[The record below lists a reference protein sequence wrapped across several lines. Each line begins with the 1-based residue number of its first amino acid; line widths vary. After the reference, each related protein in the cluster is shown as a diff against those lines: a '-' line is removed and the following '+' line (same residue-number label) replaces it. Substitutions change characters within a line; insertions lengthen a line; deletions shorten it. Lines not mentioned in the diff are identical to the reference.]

1 MLGKLFKHEWKDSFL
16 FMIILNGSIL
26 LLSILGAVFFRS
38 MDISELDY
46 ERPFQ
51 GLMYGTYLLVYV
63 VGIFVLFI
71 GSTIYFYVRFFRNM
85 YTDQGYLMHTLP
97 VTEHELIFSKLSV
110 AMIWKIISA
119 IVVTFGLELIAYSI
133 AKDDLPTLREI
144 SKEIQRFGIEP
155 GRISLIIIMSLLFAL
170 GYALYTYL
178 LGYASVSVGQFAV
191 KNKVI
196 ASVGAFIGIRLIV
209 RFTRNLIMVYIGSTS
224 FTRYLFMSAS
234 RIDDKGFL
242 LAVTVSDILIY
253 IVCAILYLLTHAIMK
268 NRLNLE

>member
-16 FMIILNGSIL
+16 FMIIRNGSIL

-170 GYALYTYL
+170 GYALYKSLTDAREVMPPDAP
-178 LGYASVSVGQFAV
+178 GTCMVSAEAAVPKTAASVMLFPSRRAV
-191 KNKVI
+191 TNPAKYESPAPVVLTGLIPGI
-196 ASVGAFIGIRLIV
+196 AGIR
-209 RFTRNLIMVYIGSTS
+209 YS
-224 FTRYLFMSAS
+224 FSKS
-234 RIDDKGFL
+234 VI
-242 LAVTVSDILIY
+242 
-253 IVCAILYLLTHAIMK
+253 
-268 NRLNLE
+268 

>member
-16 FMIILNGSIL
+16 FMLILNGSIL
-26 LLSILGAVFFRS
+26 ILSILGAFFFNS
-38 MDISELDY
+38 IDISEIDY

-51 GLMYGTYLLVYV
+51 GLMYGTYMLVYV

-71 GSTIYFYVRFFRNM
+71 GSTIYFYVRFFKNM

-133 AKDDLPTLREI
+133 SKDIIPALREI
-144 SKEIQRFGIEP
+144 KEEILRLGVEP
-155 GRISLIIIMSLLFAL
+155 VRLSLIIILSLLLAL

-178 LGYASVSVGQFAV
+178 LGYASVSIGQFAV

-196 ASVGAFIGIRLIV
+196 ASVGAFLGIRLIV
-209 RFTRNLIMVYIGSTS
+209 RFIRNLITVSVGSMS
-224 FTRYLFMSAS
+224 YTRLLMYSAS
-234 RIDDKGFL
+234 RIDDHAL
-242 LAVTVSDILIY
+242 LVAIAISNIMIY
-253 IVCAILYLLTHAIMK
+253 IVCAVLYLITHMIMK

>member
-16 FMIILNGSIL
+16 FMIIMNGSIL
-26 LLSILGAVFFRS
+26 LLSILGAVFFGS
-38 MDISELDY
+38 MDVSEFDF

-51 GLMYGTYLLVYV
+51 GLMYGTYVLVYV

-97 VTEHELIFSKLSV
+97 VTEHELILSKLSV
-110 AMIWKIISA
+110 AMIWKIIST
-119 IVVTFGLELIAYSI
+119 IVVTFGLEVIAYSI
-133 AKDDLPTLREI
+133 AKESFPTLREI
-144 SKEIQRFGIEP
+144 KKAIQRFDIEP
-155 GRISLIIIMSLLFAL
+155 GRITLIIILSLLFAL

-196 ASVGAFIGIRLIV
+196 ASVGAFIGIRMIL
-209 RFTRNLIMVYIGSTS
+209 RFIRNLIMITIGSTTFS
-224 FTRYLFMSAS
+224 RFFFLSVS

-242 LAVTVSDILIY
+242 LAVAVSDILVY
-253 IVCAILYLLTHAIMK
+253 IACAALYLITHMIMK